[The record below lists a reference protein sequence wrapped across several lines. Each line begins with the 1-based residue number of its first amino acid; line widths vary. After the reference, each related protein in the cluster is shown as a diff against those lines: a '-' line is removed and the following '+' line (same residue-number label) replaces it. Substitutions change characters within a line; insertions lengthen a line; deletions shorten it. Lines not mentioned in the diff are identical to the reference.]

1 MGIMGDRLPKLDSHI
16 IDYFLYVAEKM
27 ENQLDDESYAS
38 VKRLFDKDVF
48 MYEKFLK
55 NSPNTES

>member
-1 MGIMGDRLPKLDSHI
+1 
-16 IDYFLYVAEKM
+16 M

-55 NSPNTES
+55 TSPDTES

>member
-1 MGIMGDRLPKLDSHI
+1 MGERLPKLDSHI

-48 MYEKFLK
+48 MYEKFLT
-55 NSPNTES
+55 NSPDTES